1 MQTITTLKDY
11 VTSRKL
17 LNFNQQQSLISLL
30 TFKLSQSNKDKIKA
44 KIKNRFF
51 SSLEE
56 LEFPQFIIVEE
67 VEVRFFKMPD
77 CITVLKK
84 AQKELL
90 K

>member
-1 MQTITTLKDY
+1 MQTITLKDY

-30 TFKLSQSNKDKIKA
+30 TFKLRQANKDKIKT

-56 LEFPQFIIVEE
+56 LEFPQFIVVEE
-67 VEVRFFKMPD
+67 VEVSFFQTHD
-77 CITVLKK
+77 CVTVLKK